1 MTQTSSVQLRRKKKA
16 LLLAPVVIVPLITI
30 IFIALGGGKGASAA
44 TPSVA
49 DKKGFNPNLP
59 KAHLSAKE
67 TIMDKLGFYKKA
79 EADSVRLRQRLS
91 SDPYLAGR
99 QPPSPETAGKP
110 GGSKSF
116 NTSIS
121 SSPSPDEKAN
131 QLLEHL
137 EQLKK
142 TVAAQQTQPPSDPP
156 SGDRPQPYSKSPEQ
170 IRLERML
177 QSTQA
182 TTQLPDPQ
190 LDRLQGML
198 DKVYQIQHPEKVD
211 TGRNETTS
219 PSKTNIPSLTP
230 KDDRVVVE
238 QIDSSSGASQTYE
251 LEMSSSFMDISE
263 ASDQDS
269 VAGNIISA
277 VIPVDQELVAGATIE
292 LRLLQEAVLG
302 KVTIPKNTLVFGKA
316 SINGDRLQASI
327 ISIRVGSSIYP
338 VSLQMFDLDGL
349 LGLHIPGAISRDVAK
364 ESADQGINS
373 IGATG
378 ATDGSIG
385 AQAANATIQT
395 ARTLFSRKIRLVR
408 VWVKSGYQVLLKN
421 NKN

>member
-1 MTQTSSVQLRRKKKA
+1 MTQQSSLQLRRKRKA
-16 LLLAPVVIVPLITI
+16 LLFAPLVVVPLLTI
-30 IFIALGGGKGASAA
+30 IFVALGGGKGASAA
-44 TPSVA
+44 TPSA
-49 DKKGFNPNLP
+49 DKKGFNTNLP
-59 KAHLSAKE
+59 NAHLSTKE

-79 EADSVRLRQRLS
+79 EADSVRLRQRLT
-91 SDPYLAGR
+91 SDPYLTGR
-99 QPPSPETAGKP
+99 QLPVPETAPKIADN
-110 GGSKSF
+110 KTF
-116 NTSIS
+116 NTSIG
-121 SSPSPDEKAN
+121 SSPGADEKAN

-142 TVAAQQTQPPSDPP
+142 TVAAQQTQSQIETPNGERNLSL
-156 SGDRPQPYSKSPEQ
+156 KSPEQ
-170 IRLERML
+170 IRLEKML
-177 QSTQA
+177 QPSQT

-198 DKVYQIQHPEKVD
+198 DKIYQIQHPEQVD
-211 TGRNETTS
+211 TTRHQLAFS
-219 PSKTNIPSLTP
+219 QKTELPSLTR
-230 KDDRVVVE
+230 KDERVTVE
-238 QIDSSSGASQTYE
+238 QIDSTGSASQTYE
-251 LEMSSSFMDISE
+251 LENSSGFMDITD
-263 ASDQDS
+263 ASDQDTI
-269 VAGNIISA
+269 VANTISA

-292 LRLLQEAVLG
+292 LRLLEDAVLG
-302 KVTIPKNTLVFGKA
+302 KVTIPKNTLVYGKA
-316 SINGDRLQASI
+316 TINGDRLQANI
-327 ISIRVGSSIYP
+327 TSIRVGSSIYP

-373 IGATG
+373 IGAVG